1 RFNTQHTSALGIELF
16 GHPLLISQDPNSK
29 HVGTTVWDS
38 SVVFAKFL
46 EKNCNRGQLNGVQMA
61 GKRAIELGA
70 GCGVAGLAMALMG
83 CNVVLTDQVEVLP
96 LLLKNVERNVARIKL
111 ASVTSTSESV
121 GNVSVAELDWGNSCH
136 IAALEPPF
144 DFIIGTDV
152 VYAAQHL
159 EPLLTTILSLC
170 GPRATVV
177 LAYEFRS
184 PELTERLQAMCK
196 EHFEIKTIS
205 KKKMDACFQHPN
217 IQLLVMSRRRLHN
230 TA

>member
-1 RFNTQHTSALGIELF
+1 MAGDTITSLADRFNTQHTSALGIELF
-16 GHPLLISQDPNSK
+16 GHPLLISQSVLGQDPNSK

-121 GNVSVAELDWGNSCH
+121 GL
-136 IAALEPPF
+136 AL
-144 DFIIGTDV
+144 
-152 VYAAQHL
+152 
-159 EPLLTTILSLC
+159 
-170 GPRATVV
+170 
-177 LAYEFRS
+177 
-184 PELTERLQAMCK
+184 
-196 EHFEIKTIS
+196 
-205 KKKMDACFQHPN
+205 PN
-217 IQLLVMSRRRLHN
+217 
-230 TA
+230 